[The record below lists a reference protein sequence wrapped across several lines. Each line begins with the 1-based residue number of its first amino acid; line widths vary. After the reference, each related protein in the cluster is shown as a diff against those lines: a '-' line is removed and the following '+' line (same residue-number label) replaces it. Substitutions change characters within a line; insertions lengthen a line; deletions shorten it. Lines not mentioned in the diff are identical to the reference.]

1 MNISTKNYP
10 KSNFAETN
18 PLPGRGQGEAKIV
31 IIKYNAGNIESVNNA
46 LNRLG
51 INAEITAEPD
61 KIKNADKVIFPG
73 VGEASTT
80 MNYLRKQKLDELI
93 ISLKQP
99 VLGIC
104 LGLQL
109 MCSHSEEGATKCLG
123 IFDEKVK
130 RFNPAPGKEYINK
143 VPHMGWNAIS
153 GIKSNLFSEK
163 QENQYV
169 YFVHSYY
176 AGLGEHTAATC
187 NYIVPF
193 SAALQKDNF
202 YATQFHPEKSGT
214 VGAEILKNF
223 LNL

>member
-1 MNISTKNYP
+1 MN
-10 KSNFAETN
+10 
-18 PLPGRGQGEAKIV
+18 IV

-51 INAEITAEPD
+51 VNAEITADPE
-61 KIKNADKVIFPG
+61 KIRNADKVIFPG

-80 MNYLRKQKLDELI
+80 MEYLRRHKLNELI
-93 ISLKQP
+93 VSLKQP

-109 MCSHSEEGATKCLG
+109 MCSHSEEGDTTCLG

-130 RFNPAPGKEYINK
+130 RFIPKPGEEFITK
-143 VPHMGWNAIS
+143 VPHMGWNAVYNL
-153 GIKSNLFSEK
+153 KSDLFSSDL
-163 QENQYV
+163 ENEYV
-169 YFVHSYY
+169 YFVHSFY

-187 NYIVPF
+187 NYIEPF

-202 YATQFHPEKSGT
+202 YATQFHPEKSGKT
-214 VGAEILKNF
+214 GAALLQNF
-223 LNL
+223 LEI